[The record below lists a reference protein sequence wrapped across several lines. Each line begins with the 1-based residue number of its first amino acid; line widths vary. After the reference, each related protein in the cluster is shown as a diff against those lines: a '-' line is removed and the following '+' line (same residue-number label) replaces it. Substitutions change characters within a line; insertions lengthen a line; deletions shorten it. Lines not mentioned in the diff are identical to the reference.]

1 MDFLQ
6 IPKCPPLKILSQ
18 TYFQILDKLH
28 LEQQWSNLIFILKD
42 SNECLND
49 LNAFASVDKITY

>member
-28 LEQQWSNLIFILKD
+28 LEQQ
-42 SNECLND
+42 
-49 LNAFASVDKITY
+49 